1 MQGAV
6 QGAAQGAD
14 GTGDRVLIVALSGR
28 ALAQSAR
35 RAGLRPI
42 VLDRFADLD
51 TREAAELALRIAPGR
66 AGPLAAGPLLRA
78 ARSFAPAPVPLL
90 VGGGLEGR
98 LGVLGALARG
108 RELWGN
114 PPERVARAVDPF
126 ALAALCRELDVPF
139 PETRETLPRDR
150 QVWLVKRQGAGGGWH
165 VRDAGRVRALH
176 PRDYAQRRVTGRPVS
191 ILLLGN
197 GHEMRALLASEQ
209 WNTGS
214 PPHFKGVLA
223 PAPLRP
229 ETRDRL
235 ARAATAVA
243 AALGLRGLA
252 SADFLLD
259 EAGGFHLLEINPRPG
274 GSLEAAETALGVN
287 LVALHLAACRGE
299 LPESVPE
306 PSVFAG
312 TAIVRADRDLV
323 VPDGFLWPEW
333 AGDRTPSGER
343 VRRGCPLA
351 TLRATGEDPAEVRRL
366 LADREKTLLAAMSP
380 ASRRPRPRLVV
391 EGDRSA

>member
-6 QGAAQGAD
+6 QGAD

-78 ARSFAPAPVPLL
+78 ARAVAPPPIPLL

-98 LGVLGALARG
+98 LGVLAALARG

-114 PPERVARAVDPF
+114 PPEPVARAVDPF
-126 ALAALCRELDVPF
+126 ALAALCRTLAVPF

-150 QVWLVKRQGAGGGWH
+150 RDWLVKRRGAGGGWH
-165 VRDAGRVRALH
+165 IRPAECVDRLH
-176 PRDYAQRRVTGRPVS
+176 PLDYVQRRVAGRPIS

-197 GHEMRALLASEQ
+197 GHEMRSLLASEQ

-274 GSLEAAETALGVN
+274 GSLEAAETALDVN
-287 LVALHLAACRGE
+287 LVALHVAACRGI
-299 LPESVPE
+299 LPVALPR
-306 PSVFAG
+306 PGPYAG
-312 TAIVRADRDLV
+312 TAIVRADRDLR
-323 VPDGFLWPEW
+323 VPDGFLWPDW

-343 VRRGCPLA
+343 VRLGQPLA
-351 TLRATGEDPAEVRRL
+351 TVRAMAEDPSAVRRL

-391 EGDRSA
+391 EGDQSA